1 MLFFV
6 LAPLPYDYAALEPH
20 IDARTVEIHYTKH
33 HQGYVDKLN
42 DALKS
47 APEWQNVPLEQ
58 LLVSLDKLPAS
69 IRVAVRN
76 NGGGHFAHTL
86 YWQCMKKNG
95 GGKPQNEVAD
105 AINRSFG
112 SFDAF
117 KEQFTKA
124 ASAFFGSGWV
134 WLCLKAD
141 GSLTILATPGHD
153 VPMQQG
159 LQPLLVIDVWE
170 HAYYLKY
177 QNRRPEYIANWW
189 DLVNWNFVHTQ
200 YTQMLKKVKP

>member
-33 HQGYVDKLN
+33 HQGYVNKLN
-42 DALKS
+42 DALKT
-47 APEWQNVPLEQ
+47 APEWQNKPLEE

-76 NGGGHFAHTL
+76 NGGGHFAHSL

-95 GGKPQNEVAD
+95 GGTPTGEIAD
-105 AINRSFG
+105 SIKKSFG
-112 SFDAF
+112 SFEEF
-117 KEQFTKA
+117 KKKFTEV
-124 ASAFFGSGWV
+124 ASTFFGSGWV

-141 GSLTILATPGHD
+141 GSMTILATPGHD

-159 LQPLLVIDVWE
+159 MQPLLVIDVWE

-177 QNRRPEYIANWW
+177 QNRRPEHIDNWW
-189 DLVNWNFVHTQ
+189 DLVNWDFVQKQ
-200 YTQMLKKVKP
+200 YEQMRKKN